1 MVDRRSVAFIAVFGG
16 LWGLSES
23 TLGSFLH
30 LVRLPLSGLILSAIA
45 LVIIL
50 IARTYNNTRGST
62 FLMGL
67 VAALIKLVGL
77 SITKIGPMVG
87 IIMEGAL
94 AELVFLLLGPRKTGF
109 VLTGLVIALYPI
121 AQSLLTKTILFG
133 ADFVPLLLE
142 TAQGISN
149 RFGYQAGWW
158 LVGLYFLIHIVIGL
172 AAVLLTLV
180 LLKRLKSHPAH
191 GIDSIPD

>member
-1 MVDRRSVAFIAVFGG
+1 MVDRRSVAFIAVFGC
-16 LWGLSES
+16 LWGLSEA
-23 TLGSFLH
+23 TLGSILH

-62 FLMGL
+62 FMMGL

-77 SITKIGPMVG
+77 STAKLGPMVG

-109 VLTGLVIALYPI
+109 IVAGLVIALYPI

-142 TAQGISN
+142 TAQGISD

-158 LVGLYFLIHIVIGL
+158 LVGLYFLVHIIIGL

-180 LLKRLKSHPAH
+180 LINRLKSHPTH
-191 GIDSIPD
+191 GVDTQPD